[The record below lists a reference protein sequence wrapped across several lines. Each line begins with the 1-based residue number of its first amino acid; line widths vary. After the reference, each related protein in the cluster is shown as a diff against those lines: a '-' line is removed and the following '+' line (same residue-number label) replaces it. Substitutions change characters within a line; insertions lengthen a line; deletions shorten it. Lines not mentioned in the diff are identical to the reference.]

1 MYDTK
6 RPLHSHYSGPLAER
20 IKKWEQKIDR
30 ELATHYPAWTV
41 GDHVRHRSNGIRGI
55 LVEMMTQA
63 GELWKMR
70 PHRSRGLLT
79 VHARDL
85 VRDMTADAP

>member
-6 RPLHSHYSGPLAER
+6 KPLHSHYSGTLAER

-30 ELATHYPAWTV
+30 ELATHYQAWAV
-41 GDHVRHRSNGIRGI
+41 GDHVRHRSNGISGI

-70 PHRSRGLLT
+70 PHRSSSLLV

-85 VRDMTADAP
+85 VSEPA